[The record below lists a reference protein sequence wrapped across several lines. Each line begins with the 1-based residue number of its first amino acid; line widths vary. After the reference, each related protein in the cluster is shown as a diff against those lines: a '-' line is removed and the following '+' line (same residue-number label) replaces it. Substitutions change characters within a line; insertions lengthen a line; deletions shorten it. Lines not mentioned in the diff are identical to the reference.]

1 MLSCFPSQHA
11 ASGRR
16 PGTPSRTE
24 SDRYR
29 LSEPPRIALSSS
41 QLIQTPAAAVISTP
55 HNHLVELPAPGHQP
69 VTFLVVRI
77 VDAYIGEDAVS
88 YETVR
93 SQPYEKCLTAEI
105 YYRGEMMSKRLSYYD
120 ALSAS
125 GGLEALA
132 VFFVS
137 YNPTPFL
144 PWEPGGFPNTVS
156 SLFSGLRSKWVGL
169 RGWFGGSKRR
179 SIPARE
185 DRR

>member
-1 MLSCFPSQHA
+1 
-11 ASGRR
+11 
-16 PGTPSRTE
+16 
-24 SDRYR
+24 
-29 LSEPPRIALSSS
+29 
-41 QLIQTPAAAVISTP
+41 
-55 HNHLVELPAPGHQP
+55 LVELPAPGHQP
-69 VTFLVVRI
+69 VTFLVSQVPCFFAKQADLQVVRI